1 MVMRIILWIMIVS
14 MMIRTCNHVHENYF
28 MNHDRRHDD
37 QNLYECMM
45 GGSSQ
50 DGLEPLN
57 PVDSVEGGVRQDLVH
72 HLVIILII
80 I

>member
-1 MVMRIILWIMIVS
+1 MVGRGAGDGAEVGRGGDW
-14 MMIRTCNHVHENYF
+14 NHCHGNYL
-28 MNHDRRHDD
+28 MNHDCRHDD

-72 HLVIILII
+72 HLVIIVII

>member
-1 MVMRIILWIMIVS
+1 
-14 MMIRTCNHVHENYF
+14 
-28 MNHDRRHDD
+28 MNHDCRHDD

-72 HLVIILII
+72 HLVIIVISI
-80 I
+80 

>member
-1 MVMRIILWIMIVS
+1 
-14 MMIRTCNHVHENYF
+14 

-72 HLVIILII
+72 HLVIIVII